1 MLLWLLGVLIP
12 SEKTGSI
19 DYICLGGADILADK
33 RDFYEVLGVQK
44 NASSDELKKAY
55 RKLAKQYHPDL
66 NKDKEDA
73 AEKFKEASEAYEVL
87 SDENKRRQY
96 DQFGHAAFDNG
107 AGGAGGGFG
116 GFGDFMGGFGDIF
129 DSFFGGG
136 TTRQRNGPVRGS
148 DLRMELSITFEEAAF
163 GVTKEVR
170 VTKDVVCDTCGGSGA
185 KKGTDASTCGTCG
198 GTGQIRQQRNTAFGS
213 FVNVVDCPDCGGK
226 GTIIKDPCSDC
237 GGRGILRKPK
247 TLKVNIPAGI
257 DNAQIITLRGE
268 GSAGQR
274 GGPSGDLQIYVYVE
288 PHKFFS
294 REGYDLYLE
303 MPVSFV
309 DAALGTELTVPTLD
323 GKAKYKMGAGT
334 QTGTVFRLK
343 DKGVQHLR
351 SSRKG
356 SLYVKV
362 VVEVPKKLSDKQKSL
377 LKEFDKQMKH
387 KKSFFDRVK
396 GK

>member
-1 MLLWLLGVLIP
+1 MA
-12 SEKTGSI
+12 E
-19 DYICLGGADILADK
+19 K
-33 RDFYEVLGVQK
+33 RDYYEVLGVNK
-44 NASSDELKKAY
+44 DASGDEIKKAY
-55 RKLAKQYHPDL
+55 RKMAKEHHPDV
-66 NKDKEDA
+66 NNGDKGA
-73 AEKFKEASEAYEVL
+73 AERFREASEAYEVL
-87 SDENKRRQY
+87 SDESKRQQY
-96 DQFGHAAFDNG
+96 DQFGHAAFDG
-107 AGGAGGGFG
+107 SAGGGFG

-136 TTRQRNGPVRGS
+136 QTRQRTGPMRGA
-148 DLRMELSITFEEAAF
+148 DLRMELRITFEEAAF
-163 GVTKEVR
+163 GVAREVSL
-170 VTKDVVCDTCGGSGA
+170 TKDVKCETCGGTGA
-185 KKGTDASTCGTCG
+185 KEGTRPEMCSTCG

-213 FVNVVDCPDCGGK
+213 FVNVTDCPDCGGRGEK
-226 GTIIKDPCSDC
+226 IKHPCPDC

-274 GGPSGDLQIYVYVE
+274 GGPAGDLQIYIYVQQHE
-288 PHKFFS
+288 FFQ
-294 REGYDLYLE
+294 REGYDLYLD

-309 DAALGTELTVPTLD
+309 DAAMGTELIVPTLD
-323 GKAKYKMGAGT
+323 GKAKYKMNAGT

-343 DKGVQHLR
+343 DKGIQHLR

-362 VVEVPKKLSDKQKSL
+362 TVEVPTKLNEKQKNL
-377 LKEFDKQMKH
+377 LKEFDRQTKN